1 MGRGL
6 IRRLHS
12 SVARMAPLVALAMSL
27 VQIYLD
33 AVTHQVITNE
43 ELAYVAGNQDHFD
56 RTELKLTARLEHLIG
71 LGNISIG
78 TR

>member
-1 MGRGL
+1 
-6 IRRLHS
+6 
-12 SVARMAPLVALAMSL
+12 MSL

-43 ELAYVAGNQDHFD
+43 ELAYVAGNQDLFD

-71 LGNISIG
+71 VGIISVG

>member
-1 MGRGL
+1 M
-6 IRRLHS
+6 
-12 SVARMAPLVALAMSL
+12 PLWMSL

-43 ELAYVAGNQDHFD
+43 ELAYVAGNQDCFD

-71 LGNISIG
+71 VGSISVG

>member
-1 MGRGL
+1 M
-6 IRRLHS
+6 
-12 SVARMAPLVALAMSL
+12 VPVWMSL

-43 ELAYVAGNQDHFD
+43 ELAFVAGNQDRFD

-71 LGNISIG
+71 VGNISVG

>member
-1 MGRGL
+1 MVTLR
-6 IRRLHS
+6 
-12 SVARMAPLVALAMSL
+12 MSL

-33 AVTHQVITNE
+33 AVTHQVITTE
-43 ELAYVAGNQDHFD
+43 ELAYVSGNQDVFD

-71 LGNISIG
+71 VGNISVG

>member
-1 MGRGL
+1 
-6 IRRLHS
+6 
-12 SVARMAPLVALAMSL
+12 MAPLVALAMSV

>member
-1 MGRGL
+1 
-6 IRRLHS
+6 
-12 SVARMAPLVALAMSL
+12 MSL

-43 ELAYVAGNQDHFD
+43 ELAYVAGNQDCFD

-71 LGNISIG
+71 EGSISVG

>member
-1 MGRGL
+1 
-6 IRRLHS
+6 
-12 SVARMAPLVALAMSL
+12 MSL

-71 LGNISIG
+71 VGNISVG